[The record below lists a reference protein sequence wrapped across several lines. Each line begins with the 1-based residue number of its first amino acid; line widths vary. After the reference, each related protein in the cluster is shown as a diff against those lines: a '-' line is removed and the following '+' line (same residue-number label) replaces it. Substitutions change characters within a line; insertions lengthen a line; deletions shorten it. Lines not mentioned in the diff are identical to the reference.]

1 MMRRMWM
8 VSVVLVLLFVLVG
21 VAGAQGDALPPEVQ
35 PIGLVAELGALLAV
49 LGSYAIFGSA
59 AITYLKPIVF
69 NSLSE
74 RLDPNVYLTVI
85 YTARLFFGA
94 ITLALFGGVATLYQ
108 YAPSLQA
115 IELPAQTRDTAIF
128 IGVMVILSLGQ
139 EGIYVIV
146 NVLRSLAGM
155 GNLGEP
161 STAALARASRRT
173 A

>member
-1 MMRRMWM
+1 MLRKMWT
-8 VSVVLVLLFVLVG
+8 VSVVLVLMFVLVG
-21 VAGAQGDALPPEVQ
+21 GAGAQDVPPEVR

-49 LGSYAIFGSA
+49 LGSYAIFGSG

-69 NSLSE
+69 NPLSE

-85 YTARLFFGA
+85 YTARLLFGA

-115 IELPAQTRDTAIF
+115 IELPAQTRDTAVF

-155 GNLGEP
+155 GNVGEP
-161 STAALARASRRT
+161 SAAALARASRRT